1 MKRVSM
7 TIWSV
12 SLVFF
17 MLSGFNAAAQDVK
30 EVKDAKDLKDA
41 KKGKGP
47 EIAFDYLVYDYG
59 QIYEGDPGTCE
70 FTFKNTGKEPLVLS
84 NVYSSCGCTVPDWPK
99 DPIMPGKT
107 STIKVK
113 YNTRV
118 GGINKTITVLSNAE
132 ENPKVELRIT
142 GNVKKKEEP
151 TMPEKQPNS
160 MQAAPTDA
168 TK

>member
-1 MKRVSM
+1 MKRVNVV
-7 TIWSV
+7 IWSV

-17 MLSGFNAAAQDVK
+17 MASGWNAAAQD
-30 EVKDAKDLKDA
+30 A
-41 KKGKGP
+41 KKGGKSP
-47 EIAFDYLVYDYG
+47 EISFDYLVYDYG
-59 QIYEGDPGTCE
+59 TIYENDPGESE

-107 STIKVK
+107 ATIKVR
-113 YNTRV
+113 YTTSRI

-142 GNVKKKEEP
+142 GNVKKKEESVY
-151 TMPEKQPNS
+151 PEKQPNS
-160 MQAAPTDA
+160 IQTTPQ
-168 TK
+168 K